1 MSSRSQPG
9 EHPSHGVRSSPDPR
23 HHLTPLTSA
32 DIHPANP
39 LPTPTR
45 TGRNFVYYPK
55 GTKLT
60 ATDCSPAM
68 VEVARSKAG
77 ECEASSVDVR
87 VEDVQARKGMGFKAG
102 SFDTV
107 VDTFGLCSYEDPVAA
122 LREMARVCKRGD
134 QRGRILLIEHGRSQS
149 HAWLTNI
156 LDKHARPHAAKWGC
170 YWNRDIVGI
179 VKEAGLT
186 IVQRHEFH
194 FGTTQLIVAESP

>member
-1 MSSRSQPG
+1 MSTLLIEFTTQLR
-9 EHPSHGVRSSPDPR
+9 SPDPR
-23 HHLTPLTSA
+23 HHLTPLTFT
-32 DIHPANP
+32 DLHPAHP

-45 TGRNFVYYPK
+45 TGRNFGYYPK

-68 VEVARSKAG
+68 VEVARTKAG

-87 VEDVQARKGMGFKAG
+87 VEDVQARKGMGFKSG

-134 QRGRILLIEHGRSQS
+134 ERGRILLIEHGRSES

-156 LDKHARPHAAKWGC
+156 LDKHASPHAAKWGC

-194 FGTTQLIVAESP
+194 FGTTQLIVAELT

>member
-1 MSSRSQPG
+1 MSTLLIKNQLR
-9 EHPSHGVRSSPDPR
+9 HDRSSPDPR
-23 HHLTPLTSA
+23 HHLTPLTFT
-32 DIHPANP
+32 DLHPAHP
-39 LPTPTR
+39 QLAPTR
-45 TGRNFVYYPK
+45 TGRNFGYYPK

-68 VEVARSKAG
+68 VEVARTKAG

-122 LREMARVCKRGD
+122 LREMTRVCKRGD
-134 QRGRILLIEHGRSQS
+134 ERGRILLIEHGRSES

-194 FGTTQLIVAESP
+194 FGTTQLIVAEST

>member
-1 MSSRSQPG
+1 MSTLLIKNQLRPD
-9 EHPSHGVRSSPDPR
+9 RSSPDPR
-23 HHLTPLTSA
+23 HHLTPLTFT
-32 DIHPANP
+32 DLHPAHP
-39 LPTPTR
+39 QLAPTR
-45 TGRNFVYYPK
+45 TGRNFGYYPK

-68 VEVARSKAG
+68 VEVARTKAG

-87 VEDVQARKGMGFKAG
+87 LEDVQARKGMGFKSG

-134 QRGRILLIEHGRSQS
+134 QRGRILLIEHGRSES

-194 FGTTQLIVAESP
+194 FGTTQLIVAEST

>member
-1 MSSRSQPG
+1 MSTLLIESTTQLR
-9 EHPSHGVRSSPDPR
+9 SPDPR
-23 HHLTPLTSA
+23 HHLTPLTFT
-32 DIHPANP
+32 DLHPAHP
-39 LPTPTR
+39 LLTPTR
-45 TGRNFVYYPK
+45 TGRNFGYYPK

-68 VEVARSKAG
+68 VEVARTKAAG

-134 QRGRILLIEHGRSQS
+134 ERGRILLIEHGRSES

>member
-1 MSSRSQPG
+1 MSTLLIEFTTQLR
-9 EHPSHGVRSSPDPR
+9 SPDPR
-23 HHLTPLTSA
+23 HHLTPLTFT
-32 DIHPANP
+32 DLHPAHC
-39 LPTPTR
+39 LLTPTR
-45 TGRNFVYYPK
+45 TGRNFGYYPK

-87 VEDVQARKGMGFKAG
+87 VEDVQARKGMGFKSG

-134 QRGRILLIEHGRSQS
+134 QRGKILLIEHGRSES

-194 FGTTQLIVAESP
+194 FGTTQLIVAEST

>member
-1 MSSRSQPG
+1 MSTLLI
-9 EHPSHGVRSSPDPR
+9 GVRSSPDPR

-32 DIHPANP
+32 DLHPAHP

-45 TGRNFVYYPK
+45 TGRNFGYYPK

-68 VEVARSKAG
+68 VEVARTKAG

-134 QRGRILLIEHGRSQS
+134 QRGRILLIEHGRSES

-194 FGTTQLIVAESP
+194 FGTTQLIVAEST

>member
-1 MSSRSQPG
+1 MSSGSQPG
-9 EHPSHGVRSSPDPR
+9 EHPSHQIRSSPDPR

-55 GTKLT
+55 CTKLT

-87 VEDVQARKGMGFKAG
+87 VEDVQARKGMGFKSG

-186 IVQRHEFH
+186 IGQRHEFH
-194 FGTTQLIVAESP
+194 FGTTQLIVAEST

>member
-1 MSSRSQPG
+1 MSTLLIKNQLRPD
-9 EHPSHGVRSSPDPR
+9 RSSPDPR
-23 HHLTPLTSA
+23 HHLTPLTFT
-32 DIHPANP
+32 DLHPAHP
-39 LPTPTR
+39 QLAPTR
-45 TGRNFVYYPK
+45 TGRNFGYYPK

-68 VEVARSKAG
+68 VEVARTKAAG

-134 QRGRILLIEHGRSQS
+134 ERGRILLIEHGRSQS

>member
-1 MSSRSQPG
+1 MSTLLIEFTTQLR
-9 EHPSHGVRSSPDPR
+9 SPDPR
-23 HHLTPLTSA
+23 HHLTPLTFT
-32 DIHPANP
+32 DLHPAHC
-39 LPTPTR
+39 LLTPTR
-45 TGRNFVYYPK
+45 TGRNFGYYPK

-68 VEVARSKAG
+68 VEVARTKAG

-87 VEDVQARKGMGFKAG
+87 VEDVQARKGMGFKSG

-134 QRGRILLIEHGRSQS
+134 ERGRILLIEHGRSES

-156 LDKHARPHAAKWGC
+156 LDKHASPHAAKWGC

-194 FGTTQLIVAESP
+194 FGTTQLIVAEST

>member
-9 EHPSHGVRSSPDPR
+9 EHPSHQIRSSPDPR

-87 VEDVQARKGMGFKAG
+87 VQDVQARKGMGFKSG

-134 QRGRILLIEHGRSQS
+134 QRGRILLIEHGRSES

-194 FGTTQLIVAESP
+194 FGTTQLIVAEST

>member
-1 MSSRSQPG
+1 MSTLLIEFTTQLR
-9 EHPSHGVRSSPDPR
+9 SPDPR
-23 HHLTPLTSA
+23 HHLTPLTFT
-32 DIHPANP
+32 DLHPAHC
-39 LPTPTR
+39 LLTPTR
-45 TGRNFVYYPK
+45 TGRNFGYYPK

-87 VEDVQARKGMGFKAG
+87 VEDVQARKGMGFKSG

-134 QRGRILLIEHGRSQS
+134 ERGRILLIEHGRSES

-156 LDKHARPHAAKWGC
+156 LDKHASPHAAKWGC

-194 FGTTQLIVAESP
+194 FGTTQLIVAEST

>member
-1 MSSRSQPG
+1 VSTLLIEFTTQLR
-9 EHPSHGVRSSPDPR
+9 SPDPR
-23 HHLTPLTSA
+23 HHLTPLTFT
-32 DIHPANP
+32 DLHPAHC
-39 LPTPTR
+39 LLTPTR
-45 TGRNFVYYPK
+45 TGRNFGYYPK

-87 VEDVQARKGMGFKAG
+87 VEDVQARKGMGFKSG

-134 QRGRILLIEHGRSQS
+134 ERGRILLIEHGRSES

-156 LDKHARPHAAKWGC
+156 LDKHASPHAAKWGC

>member
-1 MSSRSQPG
+1 
-9 EHPSHGVRSSPDPR
+9 
-23 HHLTPLTSA
+23 
-32 DIHPANP
+32 
-39 LPTPTR
+39 
-45 TGRNFVYYPK
+45 
-55 GTKLT
+55 
-60 ATDCSPAM
+60 M
-68 VEVARSKAG
+68 VEVARTKAG
-77 ECEASSVDVR
+77 ECESSSVDVR

-134 QRGRILLIEHGRSQS
+134 QRGQILLIEHGRSQS

-194 FGTTQLIVAESP
+194 FGTTQLIVAESS

>member
-1 MSSRSQPG
+1 MSTLLI
-9 EHPSHGVRSSPDPR
+9 EIRSSPDPR
-23 HHLTPLTSA
+23 HHLTPLTFT
-32 DIHPANP
+32 DLHPAHP

-45 TGRNFVYYPK
+45 TGRNFGYYPK

-68 VEVARSKAG
+68 VEVARTKAG

-134 QRGRILLIEHGRSQS
+134 QRGRILLIEHGRSS
-149 HAWLTNI
+149 RT
-156 LDKHARPHAAKWGC
+156 RG
-170 YWNRDIVGI
+170 
-179 VKEAGLT
+179 
-186 IVQRHEFH
+186 
-194 FGTTQLIVAESP
+194 

>member
-1 MSSRSQPG
+1 M
-9 EHPSHGVRSSPDPR
+9 
-23 HHLTPLTSA
+23 
-32 DIHPANP
+32 
-39 LPTPTR
+39 
-45 TGRNFVYYPK
+45 
-55 GTKLT
+55 
-60 ATDCSPAM
+60 
-68 VEVARSKAG
+68 
-77 ECEASSVDVR
+77 DVR

-134 QRGRILLIEHGRSQS
+134 KRGQILLIEHGRSQS

>member
-87 VEDVQARKGMGFKAG
+87 VEDVQARKGMGFKSG

-134 QRGRILLIEHGRSQS
+134 QRGRILLIEHGRSES

-194 FGTTQLIVAESP
+194 FGTTQLIVAEST

>member
-1 MSSRSQPG
+1 MSTLLRHVPTAQVPTHDTTSR
-9 EHPSHGVRSSPDPR
+9 HSP
-23 HHLTPLTSA
+23 SA
-32 DIHPANP
+32 DIHPAHP

-45 TGRNFVYYPK
+45 TGRNFGYYPK

-68 VEVARSKAG
+68 VEVARTKAG

-194 FGTTQLIVAESP
+194 FGTTQLIVAEST

>member
-1 MSSRSQPG
+1 MSTLLIEFTTQLR
-9 EHPSHGVRSSPDPR
+9 SPDPR
-23 HHLTPLTSA
+23 HNLTPLTFT
-32 DIHPANP
+32 DLHPAHC
-39 LPTPTR
+39 LLTPTR
-45 TGRNFVYYPK
+45 TGRNFGYYPK

-68 VEVARSKAG
+68 VEVARTKAAG

-87 VEDVQARKGMGFKAG
+87 VEDVQARKGMGFKSG

-134 QRGRILLIEHGRSQS
+134 QRGQILLIEHGRSES

-194 FGTTQLIVAESP
+194 FGTTQLIVAEPT

>member
-1 MSSRSQPG
+1 MSTLLIKNQLRPD
-9 EHPSHGVRSSPDPR
+9 RSSPDPR

-68 VEVARSKAG
+68 VEVARTKAAG

-87 VEDVQARKGMGFKAG
+87 VEDVQARKGMGFKSG

-134 QRGRILLIEHGRSQS
+134 QRGRILLIEHGRSES

-194 FGTTQLIVAESP
+194 FGTTQLIVAEST

>member
-1 MSSRSQPG
+1 MSTLLIKNQLRPD
-9 EHPSHGVRSSPDPR
+9 RSSPDPR
-23 HHLTPLTSA
+23 HHLTPLTFT
-32 DIHPANP
+32 DLHPAHP
-39 LPTPTR
+39 QLAPTR
-45 TGRNFVYYPK
+45 TGRNFGYYPK

-68 VEVARSKAG
+68 VEVARTKAG

-87 VEDVQARKGMGFKAG
+87 LEDVQARKGMGFKSG

-134 QRGRILLIEHGRSQS
+134 ERGRILLIEHGRSES

-156 LDKHARPHAAKWGC
+156 LDKHASPHAAKWGC

-194 FGTTQLIVAESP
+194 FGTTQLIVAESST

>member
-1 MSSRSQPG
+1 
-9 EHPSHGVRSSPDPR
+9 
-23 HHLTPLTSA
+23 
-32 DIHPANP
+32 
-39 LPTPTR
+39 
-45 TGRNFVYYPK
+45 
-55 GTKLT
+55 
-60 ATDCSPAM
+60 M
-68 VEVARSKAG
+68 VEVARTKAG

-122 LREMARVCKRGD
+122 LREIARVCKRGD
-134 QRGRILLIEHGRSQS
+134 ERGQILLIEHGRSQS

>member
-1 MSSRSQPG
+1 MSTLLIEFTTQLR
-9 EHPSHGVRSSPDPR
+9 SPDPR
-23 HHLTPLTSA
+23 HHLTPLTFT
-32 DIHPANP
+32 DLHPAHC
-39 LPTPTR
+39 LLTPTR
-45 TGRNFVYYPK
+45 TGRNFGYYPK

-68 VEVARSKAG
+68 VEVARTKAG

-87 VEDVQARKGMGFKAG
+87 VEDVQARKGMGFKSG

-134 QRGRILLIEHGRSQS
+134 QRGRILLIEHGRSES

-194 FGTTQLIVAESP
+194 FGTTQLIVAEST

>member
-1 MSSRSQPG
+1 MSTLLIKNQLRPD
-9 EHPSHGVRSSPDPR
+9 RSSPDPR
-23 HHLTPLTSA
+23 HHLTPLTFT
-32 DIHPANP
+32 DLHPAHP
-39 LPTPTR
+39 QLAPTR
-45 TGRNFVYYPK
+45 TGRNFGYYPK

-68 VEVARSKAG
+68 VEVARTKAAG

-134 QRGRILLIEHGRSQS
+134 ERGRILLIEHGRSQS

-194 FGTTQLIVAESP
+194 FGTTQLIVAEST

>member
-1 MSSRSQPG
+1 MSTLLRQLRPD
-9 EHPSHGVRSSPDPR
+9 RSSPDPR
-23 HHLTPLTSA
+23 HHLTPLTFT
-32 DIHPANP
+32 DLHPAHP
-39 LPTPTR
+39 LLTPTR
-45 TGRNFVYYPK
+45 TGRNFGYYPK

-68 VEVARSKAG
+68 VEVARTKAAG

-134 QRGRILLIEHGRSQS
+134 QRGRILLIEHGRSES

-194 FGTTQLIVAESP
+194 FGTTQLIVAEST

>member
-9 EHPSHGVRSSPDPR
+9 EHPSHRVRSSPDPR
-23 HHLTPLTSA
+23 HHLTPLTFT
-32 DIHPANP
+32 DLHPAHC
-39 LPTPTR
+39 LLTPTR
-45 TGRNFVYYPK
+45 TGRNFGYYPK

-134 QRGRILLIEHGRSQS
+134 QRGQILLIEHGRSES

-194 FGTTQLIVAESP
+194 FGTTQLIVAEST

>member
-1 MSSRSQPG
+1 MSTLLIEFTTQLR
-9 EHPSHGVRSSPDPR
+9 SPDPR
-23 HHLTPLTSA
+23 HHLTPLTFT
-32 DIHPANP
+32 DLHPAHC
-39 LPTPTR
+39 LLTPTR
-45 TGRNFVYYPK
+45 TGRNFGYYPK

-87 VEDVQARKGMGFKAG
+87 VEDVQARKGMGFKSG

-134 QRGRILLIEHGRSQS
+134 QRGRILLIEHGRSES

-156 LDKHARPHAAKWGC
+156 LDKHASPHAAKWGC

-194 FGTTQLIVAESP
+194 FGTTQLIVAEST

>member
-1 MSSRSQPG
+1 MSTLLIEFTTQLR
-9 EHPSHGVRSSPDPR
+9 SPDPR
-23 HHLTPLTSA
+23 HHLLPLTFT
-32 DIHPANP
+32 DLHPAHC
-39 LPTPTR
+39 LLTPTR
-45 TGRNFVYYPK
+45 TGRNFGYYPK

-134 QRGRILLIEHGRSQS
+134 QRGRILLIEHGRSES

-194 FGTTQLIVAESP
+194 FGTTQLIVAEST

>member
-9 EHPSHGVRSSPDPR
+9 EHPSHQIRSSPDPR

-194 FGTTQLIVAESP
+194 FGTTQLIVAEST

>member
-1 MSSRSQPG
+1 MSTLLKSFVPTAQVPTHDTTSRHS
-9 EHPSHGVRSSPDPR
+9 PS
-23 HHLTPLTSA
+23 LTFTPPLT
-32 DIHPANP
+32 
-39 LPTPTR
+39 TPTR
-45 TGRNFVYYPK
+45 TGRNFGYYPK

-68 VEVARSKAG
+68 VEVARTKAAG

-134 QRGRILLIEHGRSQS
+134 ERGRILLIEHGRSQS

-194 FGTTQLIVAESP
+194 FGTTQLIVAEST

>member
-1 MSSRSQPG
+1 MSTLLIEFTTQLR
-9 EHPSHGVRSSPDPR
+9 SPDPR
-23 HHLTPLTSA
+23 HHLTPLTFT
-32 DIHPANP
+32 DLHPAHP

-45 TGRNFVYYPK
+45 TGRNFGYYPK

-87 VEDVQARKGMGFKAG
+87 VEDVQARKGMGFKSG

-194 FGTTQLIVAESP
+194 FGTTQLIVAEST

>member
-1 MSSRSQPG
+1 MSTLLIEFTTQL
-9 EHPSHGVRSSPDPR
+9 RSSPDPR
-23 HHLTPLTSA
+23 HHLTPLTFT
-32 DIHPANP
+32 DLHPAHC
-39 LPTPTR
+39 LLTPTR
-45 TGRNFVYYPK
+45 TGRNFGYYPK

-134 QRGRILLIEHGRSQS
+134 QRGQILLIEHGRSES

>member
-1 MSSRSQPG
+1 MSTLLIKNQLRPD
-9 EHPSHGVRSSPDPR
+9 RSSPDPR
-23 HHLTPLTSA
+23 HHLTPLTFT
-32 DIHPANP
+32 DLHPAHP
-39 LPTPTR
+39 QLAPTR
-45 TGRNFVYYPK
+45 TGRNFGYYPK

-68 VEVARSKAG
+68 VEVARTKAG

-134 QRGRILLIEHGRSQS
+134 ERGRILLIEHGRSES

-194 FGTTQLIVAESP
+194 FGTTQLIVAEST

>member
-1 MSSRSQPG
+1 
-9 EHPSHGVRSSPDPR
+9 
-23 HHLTPLTSA
+23 
-32 DIHPANP
+32 
-39 LPTPTR
+39 
-45 TGRNFVYYPK
+45 
-55 GTKLT
+55 
-60 ATDCSPAM
+60 M
-68 VEVARSKAG
+68 VEVARTKAG

-87 VEDVQARKGMGFKAG
+87 VEDVQARKGMGFKSG

-134 QRGRILLIEHGRSQS
+134 ERGRILLIEHGRSES

-156 LDKHARPHAAKWGC
+156 LDKHASPHAAKWGC

-194 FGTTQLIVAESP
+194 FGTTQLIVAEST

>member
-1 MSSRSQPG
+1 MSTLLIEFTTQLR
-9 EHPSHGVRSSPDPR
+9 SPDPR
-23 HHLTPLTSA
+23 HHLTPLTFT
-32 DIHPANP
+32 DIHPAHP

-45 TGRNFVYYPK
+45 TGRNFGYYPK

-134 QRGRILLIEHGRSQS
+134 QRGRILLIEHGRSES

-194 FGTTQLIVAESP
+194 FGTTQLIVAEST

>member
-1 MSSRSQPG
+1 MSTLLIEFTTQLR
-9 EHPSHGVRSSPDPR
+9 SPDPR
-23 HHLTPLTSA
+23 HHLTPLTFT
-32 DIHPANP
+32 DLHPAHC
-39 LPTPTR
+39 LLTPTS
-45 TGRNFVYYPK
+45 TGRNFGYYPK

-68 VEVARSKAG
+68 VEVARTKAG

-87 VEDVQARKGMGFKAG
+87 VEDVQARKGMGFKSG

-134 QRGRILLIEHGRSQS
+134 ERGRILLIEHGRSES

-156 LDKHARPHAAKWGC
+156 LDKHASPHAAKWGC

-194 FGTTQLIVAESP
+194 FGTTQLIVAEST

>member
-1 MSSRSQPG
+1 M
-9 EHPSHGVRSSPDPR
+9 
-23 HHLTPLTSA
+23 
-32 DIHPANP
+32 
-39 LPTPTR
+39 
-45 TGRNFVYYPK
+45 YYPK

-87 VEDVQARKGMGFKAG
+87 VEDVQARKGMGFKSG

-194 FGTTQLIVAESP
+194 FGTTQLIVAEST

>member
-1 MSSRSQPG
+1 MSTLLRQLRPD
-9 EHPSHGVRSSPDPR
+9 RSSPDPR
-23 HHLTPLTSA
+23 HHITPLTFT
-32 DIHPANP
+32 DLHPAHP
-39 LPTPTR
+39 LLAPTR
-45 TGRNFVYYPK
+45 TGRNFGYYPK

-68 VEVARSKAG
+68 VEVARTKAG

-87 VEDVQARKGMGFKAG
+87 VEDVQARKGMGFKSG

-134 QRGRILLIEHGRSQS
+134 ERGRILLIEHGRSES

-156 LDKHARPHAAKWGC
+156 LDKHASPHAAKWGC

-194 FGTTQLIVAESP
+194 FGTTQLIVAEST